1 MVYFCFTMKKSER
14 TRQLII
20 DKAAELFNQRGFSGT
35 TMDNIMEATG
45 LSKGA
50 IYGNFKKEGQDK
62 KGVKEEIALAA
73 FDHAVTRVYREVGK
87 RTRVIENALDKL
99 KAVVY
104 FYRERVLSPPVEGGC
119 PIQNTGVDADGSHP
133 LLREKVE
140 MAMKDWE
147 CRIVKALESGMAK
160 GEVRKDANPKEF
172 ATLFIGNIEG
182 GILLARIQQNVKP
195 FEIMS
200 RQLLSMI
207 EGLRV

>member
-1 MVYFCFTMKKSER
+1 MKKSER
-14 TRQLII
+14 TRQLIV
-20 DKAAELFNQRGFSGT
+20 DKAAELFNQRGYSGT
-35 TMDNIMEATG
+35 TMENIMEATG

-73 FDHAVTRVYREVGK
+73 FDHAVSRVYRAVGK
-87 RTRVIENALDKL
+87 RTSVIENSLDKL

-119 PIQNTGVDADGSHP
+119 PLQNTGVDADSSHP
-133 LLREKVE
+133 LLRKKVE
-140 MAMKDWE
+140 LAMKDWE
-147 CRIVKALESGMAK
+147 CRIVKALEKGK
-160 GEVRKDANPKEF
+160 ERGEVRSEVNSEEF

-182 GILLARIQQNVKP
+182 GILIARIQQNVKP

-207 EGLRV
+207 EDLKPK